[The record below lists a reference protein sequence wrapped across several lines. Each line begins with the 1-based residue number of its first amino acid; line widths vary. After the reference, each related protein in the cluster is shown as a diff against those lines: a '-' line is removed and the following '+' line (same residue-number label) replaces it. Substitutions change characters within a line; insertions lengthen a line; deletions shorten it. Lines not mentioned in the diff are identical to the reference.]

1 MNRRSGPQRTTVVI
15 IQMFP
20 VISLPPRDTFSSKIR
35 LTMSLSN
42 LIPMVLVSLVCIT
55 KYHKPSG
62 LNNKNLFL
70 TVLGAAKSKIKVLT
84 DLAAN
89 ESSLSE
95 FQKAIFSLCPHL
107 AKRQRESYL
116 VSLLIKTR
124 ILPSKPHPHDLI

>member
-1 MNRRSGPQRTTVVI
+1 VNRRSGPQRTTVVI
-15 IQMFP
+15 IQIFP

-107 AKRQRESYL
+107 AKREKAIWCLFS
-116 VSLLIKTR
+116 
-124 ILPSKPHPHDLI
+124 